1 MNSFQGNIS
10 KIKTKGN
17 LSLVTITLGNQV
29 DWVSVVLDTPSTA
42 PYMILGNEV
51 KVLFKETE
59 VILGIQQ
66 RNQISVENCIEGIL
80 KSIERGEILS
90 RLVVTTA
97 IGELVAVVGSNS
109 VERLELVANQ
119 DVTALVKMNE
129 IILAP

>member
-1 MNSFQGNIS
+1 M
-10 KIKTKGN
+10 
-17 LSLVTITLGNQV
+17 VTITLGNQV